1 MTANLDQIQGR
12 SLAQTLAI
20 QSQINLPGTVGRI
33 LKQVRDLERIAPL
46 FARAGLVRS
55 LERPNPLNIRV
66 GGIATQA
73 KITKTI
79 GGFLYAAA
87 ATRIDLAVENNV
99 IATVG
104 QDSTCELDDI
114 NYENQSKRL
123 QLINIRQAY
132 EMADKAI
139 NSERGYD
146 LILLDCPL
154 VLDRSMVPLK
164 EAASYASYRTD
175 FDKAIAAIS
184 NFWSN
189 NKDKLQPWNPNGT
202 AVVGLAAERYGAIV
216 NIARQDLRTLEG
228 RKHIL
233 TTEAIDT
240 DFIAQIQESDSA
252 ISSIGERRFIYG
264 ILNAYSRTATFR
276 MNVQTPR
283 MEPSDVISLG
293 VIGYHFKTAQTNT
306 PCLLQTIGDEPN
318 WNQKILDRIAAEIMA
333 LTMAGAT
340 PLPIQLAQREQQALD
355 KFLEYYS
362 DSLRSEIKKR
372 EIEDLWLSDLDSASA
387 TFL

>member
-1 MTANLDQIQGR
+1 MTSNFDHIQGR

-46 FARAGLVRS
+46 FAKAGLVRS
-55 LERPNPLNIRV
+55 LEKLNPLNIRV

-73 KITKTI
+73 HITKTI

-87 ATRIDLAVENNV
+87 ATRIDLVVENNV

-154 VLDRSMVPLK
+154 VLDRSMVPLQ
-164 EAASYASYRTD
+164 EAASYASYRAD
-175 FDKAIAAIS
+175 FESAIAAIS

-189 NKDKLQPWNPNGT
+189 NRDKLQPWNPNGT
-202 AVVGLAAERYGAIV
+202 AVVGLAAERYGAII
-216 NIARQDLRTLEG
+216 NIARQDLRTIDG

-233 TTEAIDT
+233 STEAIDT
-240 DFIAQIQESDSA
+240 DLIAQLQNSDSA
-252 ISSIGERRFIYG
+252 ISTIGERRFIYG
-264 ILNAYSRTATFR
+264 ILNSYSRTATFR

-283 MEPSDVISLG
+283 MEPSDVINLG
-293 VIGYHFKTAQTNT
+293 VIGYHFKTAQTDL

-318 WNQKILDRIAAEIMA
+318 WNQKTLDHLAAEIMA

-372 EIEDLWLSDLDSASA
+372 EIEDLWLSDLDNLSS
-387 TFL
+387 TLL